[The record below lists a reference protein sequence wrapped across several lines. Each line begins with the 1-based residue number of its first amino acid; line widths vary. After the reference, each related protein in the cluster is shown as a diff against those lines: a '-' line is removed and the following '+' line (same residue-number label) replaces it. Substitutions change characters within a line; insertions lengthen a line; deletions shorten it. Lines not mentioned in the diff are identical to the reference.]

1 MVPVRQS
8 HAIRVVRSARR
19 PDVELFDEKTLTK
32 RREGMGKQL
41 AQGDID
47 ALFAAAGAN
56 ASASPAGT
64 SSEVPLERYDFSRA
78 GQISNDQMRAISSVN
93 DLFARNLMHT
103 MGAWLRTPFKMK
115 LVAGEQLPFS
125 EFLERLSS
133 PSYICSIRLEPL
145 GAVGLLE
152 LELALASPMVDVL
165 LGGVGRAWPT
175 RELTDIEEA
184 ILTSVVQMAVSE
196 LNLAWQSVGLEF
208 VFEKRESEPTV
219 ARMLAAGEK
228 TLCVSFEARMPEAQ
242 GVMNLC
248 LPAVVLNAILRRLIS
263 EGDRPKRRS
272 KEAHARVRELMGEVK
287 VDTVLQF
294 PVMRLR
300 GSELVSLEPGMIL
313 RLPMPKHST
322 SELRIGGLQFGRAHP
337 VRTGEHRGA
346 QLEDASDN
354 DDENGTSAGQSPDET
369 MSVN

>member
-1 MVPVRQS
+1 
-8 HAIRVVRSARR
+8 
-19 PDVELFDEKTLTK
+19 
-32 RREGMGKQL
+32 MGKQL
-41 AQGDID
+41 GQGDID
-47 ALFAAAGAN
+47 ALFAAAAGAGVSAGAATP
-56 ASASPAGT
+56 ASEPL
-64 SSEVPLERYDFSRA
+64 LERFDFSRA

-103 MGAWLRTPFKMK
+103 LGAWLRTPFKMK

-184 ILTSVVQMAVSE
+184 ILTSVVQMAVRE

-208 VFEKRESEPTV
+208 VFEKREAEPAIT
-219 ARMLAAGEK
+219 RMMTAGEK

-242 GVMNLC
+242 GAMNLC

-272 KEAHARVRELMGEVK
+272 KEAQARVRELVGEAK
-287 VDTVLQF
+287 LGAVLQF
-294 PVMRLR
+294 PPMRLPAK
-300 GSELVSLEPGMIL
+300 ELAALAPGCVL
-313 RLPMPKHST
+313 RLPLPQHT
-322 SELRIGGLQFGRAHP
+322 VSELRVAGLEFGRAHP

-346 QLEDASDN
+346 QLAGSTDLDDGNDALTN
-354 DDENGTSAGQSPDET
+354 QRIAEMT
-369 MSVN
+369 SVN

>member
-1 MVPVRQS
+1 
-8 HAIRVVRSARR
+8 
-19 PDVELFDEKTLTK
+19 
-32 RREGMGKQL
+32 MGKQL
-41 AQGDID
+41 GQGDID

-56 ASASPAGT
+56 ASAPSAGLA
-64 SSEVPLERYDFSRA
+64 SEDLLERYDFSRA

-103 MGAWLRTPFKMK
+103 MSAWLRTPFKMK

-152 LELALASPMVDVL
+152 LELALASPIVDVL

-184 ILTSVVQMAVSE
+184 ILTSVVQMAVGE

-208 VFEKRESEPTV
+208 VLEKRESEPTV
-219 ARMLAAGEK
+219 PRMLTAGEK

-242 GVMNLC
+242 GAMNLC

-272 KEAHARVRELMGEVK
+272 KEARTRIRELMGEAK
-287 VDTVLQF
+287 IGTVLQF
-294 PVMRLR
+294 PMMRLR
-300 GSELVSLEPGMIL
+300 ADELTALEPGMIL
-313 RLPMPKHST
+313 RLPLPKHSA
-322 SELRIGGLQFGRAHP
+322 SELRVGGLQFGRAHP

-346 QLEDASDN
+346 QLECTNDNDDQNDASD
-354 DDENGTSAGQSPDET
+354 GQSVNET
-369 MSVN
+369 MSMN

>member
-1 MVPVRQS
+1 
-8 HAIRVVRSARR
+8 
-19 PDVELFDEKTLTK
+19 
-32 RREGMGKQL
+32 MGKQL
-41 AQGDID
+41 GQGDID
-47 ALFAAAGAN
+47 ALFAAASAEV
-56 ASASPAGT
+56 SASVEQGEET
-64 SSEVPLERYDFSRA
+64 LLERFDFSRA

-93 DLFARNLMHT
+93 DLFARNMMHT
-103 MGAWLRTPFKMK
+103 LGAWLRTSFKMK

-133 PSYICSIRLEPL
+133 PSYVCSIRLEPL

-152 LELALASPMVDVL
+152 LELSLASPIVDVL

-184 ILTSVVQMAVSE
+184 ILTSVVKMAVSE
-196 LNLAWQSVGLEF
+196 LNLAWQPVGLEF

-219 ARMLAAGEK
+219 VRLLTATEK
-228 TLCVSFEARMPEAQ
+228 TLCVSFEAQMPEAR
-242 GVMNLC
+242 GAMNLC

-272 KEAHARVRELMGEVK
+272 KEAQLRMRELVGETK
-287 VDTVLQF
+287 IGASLQF

-300 GSELVSLEPGMIL
+300 GSELASLEPGAVL
-313 RLPMPKHST
+313 RLPLAKHSI
-322 SELRIGGLQFGRAHP
+322 SELKIGGLQFGRAYP

-346 QLEDASDN
+346 QLESCGDR
-354 DDENGTSAGQSPDET
+354 DEEAEGMGELGSTGT

>member
-1 MVPVRQS
+1 
-8 HAIRVVRSARR
+8 
-19 PDVELFDEKTLTK
+19 
-32 RREGMGKQL
+32 MGKQL

-64 SSEVPLERYDFSRA
+64 ASQVLLERYDFSRA

-103 MGAWLRTPFKMK
+103 LGAWLRTPFKMK

-152 LELALASPMVDVL
+152 LELALAAPIVDVL
-165 LGGVGRAWPT
+165 LGGAGRAWPT
-175 RELTDIEEA
+175 RELTDIEES
-184 ILTSVVQMAVSE
+184 ILTSVVQITVRE

-208 VFEKRESEPTV
+208 VFEKREFDPTV

-242 GVMNLC
+242 GAMNLC

-272 KEAHARVRELMGEVK
+272 KEAHKRIRELMGEVK
-287 VDTVLQF
+287 VGAALQF
-294 PVMRLR
+294 PVMRLK
-300 GSELVSLEPGMIL
+300 GSELAALEPGTVL
-313 RLPMPKHST
+313 RLSLARHSA
-322 SELRIGGLQFGRAHP
+322 SELRVGGLRFGRAYP
-337 VRTGEHRGA
+337 VRVGEHRGV
-346 QLEDASDN
+346 QLEEISDN
-354 DDENGTSAGQSPDET
+354 NEPNGALDSQSIEPT
-369 MSVN
+369 ISVN

>member
-1 MVPVRQS
+1 
-8 HAIRVVRSARR
+8 
-19 PDVELFDEKTLTK
+19 
-32 RREGMGKQL
+32 MGKQL
-41 AQGDID
+41 GQGDID

-56 ASASPAGT
+56 ASASPVGQA
-64 SSEVPLERYDFSRA
+64 SEAPLERYDFSRA

-103 MGAWLRTPFKMK
+103 LGAWLRTPFKMK

-152 LELALASPMVDVL
+152 LELALASPIVDVL

-184 ILTSVVQMAVSE
+184 ILTSVVQMTVRE

-208 VFEKRESEPTV
+208 VFEKREPEPAV
-219 ARMLAAGEK
+219 SRMLTAGEK

-242 GVMNLC
+242 GAMNLC

-272 KEAHARVRELMGEVK
+272 KEAHARIRELMGEAK
-287 VDTVLQF
+287 IGAVLQL

-300 GSELVSLEPGMIL
+300 GSELALLEPGTIL
-313 RLPMPKHST
+313 RLPLAKHSA
-322 SELRIGGLQFGRAHP
+322 SELRVGGLQFGRAHP

-346 QLEDASDN
+346 QLEDSNDN
-354 DDENGTSAGQSPDET
+354 DGRCDVLHDQTVDET